1 MSENETT
8 QQDAVETA
16 PSSDADDQNWDPDE
30 HWQEL
35 LDRGLVRGR
44 PPRKEDR
51 ADPDQMR
58 PIRYHGT
65 NDDLLR
71 DLGRI
76 R

>member
-1 MSENETT
+1 MSEDETT
-8 QQDAVETA
+8 AQQHSNNAAPQDDETVEI
-16 PSSDADDQNWDPDE
+16 DE
-30 HWQEL
+30 HWQDL
-35 LDRGLVRGR
+35 LDRGLVKGL

-51 ADPDQMR
+51 ADPNKMR